1 MKFLERIPLTLG
13 SFFYVGYLPFIPGT
27 FGSAAGMLLLYGVK
41 GMLPLQLLLTFALT
55 AVGFMV
61 GTTCEKMLHTKDP
74 RAVVID
80 EVSGIFISFIGVPWN
95 LKTVIF
101 GFFVFR
107 LLDTIKPYPAG
118 KLQNLRGSTGI
129 MLDDIVAG
137 VYTNL
142 ILQVVTRVA
151 TFTIS

>member
-1 MKFLERIPLTLG
+1 
-13 SFFYVGYLPFIPGT
+13 
-27 FGSAAGMLLLYGVK
+27 MLLLYGVK
-41 GMLPLQLLLTFALT
+41 GMLPLQLLLAFALT

-95 LKTVIF
+95 FKTAIF

-137 VYTNL
+137 VYTNIVL
-142 ILQVVTRVA
+142 QILTRAA
-151 TFTIS
+151 TLTIS